1 MMKLAPEQ
9 LFIQSKKGTSPMN
22 VAVAE
27 DTIVVI
33 HFPSKGKKLAPGN
46 AKVQHKNS
54 KKKVKQTSL
63 PDTRWSGIS
72 MAHGTDR
79 NLNLNSIFQ
88 LNSVDN
94 RVVRAKKGKQKTS
107 EEQNAGAVITAVVS
121 FFVMGGL
128 LLLLLMAAFFVFA
141 W

>member
-1 MMKLAPEQ
+1 MK
-9 LFIQSKKGTSPMN
+9 

-33 HFPSKGKKLAPGN
+33 HFPSKGKKLTPGN

-72 MAHGTDR
+72 MAHGTGR

-94 RVVRAKKGKQKTS
+94 RVVSCQKRKTENVRGTECRGCHHCCCVFFRHGRIVAAITDGCFLRVCMANKEILCIFS
-107 EEQNAGAVITAVVS
+107 QGYEQ
-121 FFVMGGL
+121 
-128 LLLLLMAAFFVFA
+128 
-141 W
+141 